1 MMKHW
6 KLIAAVAAAA
16 VLVGCTGDEENAV
29 NSATATTGS
38 SAQTEVKRP
47 QVDQQTLAW
56 GKQVF
61 DANCAACHGDR
72 GQGAPNWQKP
82 GPDGKY
88 LAPPLNG
95 TGHAWHHP
103 MAALQQTIR
112 NGTQRIGGSMPPWK
126 DKLSEQEI
134 QAVIYWFQSQW
145 PDELYAAWQAADVRS
160 RSGGAQ

>member
-1 MMKHW
+1 MN
-6 KLIAAVAAAA
+6 LRFLALLLAAA
-16 VLVGCTGDEENAV
+16 VL
-29 NSATATTGS
+29 TACS
-38 SAQTEVKRP
+38 DDTEAP
-47 QVDQQTLAW
+47 SGPGTQQVDTRQRPAQRPHVDQTTLAL

-61 DANCAACHGDR
+61 DNNCAACHGDR
-72 GQGAPNWQKP
+72 AQGAPHWQKP

-88 LAPPLNG
+88 PAPPLNG

-126 DKLSEQEI
+126 DKLSDAEI
-134 QAVIYWFQSQW
+134 QAVIYWFQSKW
-145 PDELYAAWQAADVRS
+145 PDELYTAWKEADTRS